1 MESGPL
7 PKRRKFLLMYSKKN
21 KKTLAFFLGT
31 HYNNKCCDM
40 IAMKREV
47 AAHPRQVFRGA
58 NVKEPAVTR
67 LDESDDKSLYKQ
79 RSLLLYRNN
88 RCVKVQHSRV

>member
-1 MESGPL
+1 
-7 PKRRKFLLMYSKKN
+7 
-21 KKTLAFFLGT
+21 
-31 HYNNKCCDM
+31 M

-47 AAHPRQVFRGA
+47 AANWQVFRGA

-79 RSLLLYRNN
+79 
-88 RCVKVQHSRV
+88 